1 MIIIGALSLLLL
13 VALPVFGS
21 GIKPESLDIF
31 QGLDLITRATTRDID
46 VYDKTEEVSE
56 SQFVENEA
64 RLTRDSGSLTP
75 SALAAVK
82 PNRLR
87 HERSSK
93 SKEKDAC
100 GLHPRND
107 LCNDPIFSH
116 VSSFSSSLSSSV
128 SSAISS
134 SVSKNDASIVSSLSA
149 AVQTAR
155 EEGIRDGQS
164 RASES
169 AQNAINSAKAS
180 ASSVVESIFSAVR
193 STPSVVGDSNRS
205 SHGLSLDAGQLAG
218 IVVGVFF
225 VSSVLSVLTTLFFLW
240 YRRRKTANTHS
251 RHLPVEEKQ
260 KMLWPTLGKLCGKFF
275 TSSSTA
281 SRTDDRRDSSKI
293 FTPRL
298 KHGRPSQSHHGIP
311 SANRIPFASPISPSS
326 NSDRIFPVSP
336 LSDQLPEGF
345 GKDSSP
351 SLGLGLYGNRIQI
364 SSGFEDSDVPPI
376 GLFSPIRNPTQP
388 ESPQIPVI
396 RMGGRETNPGRLSNA
411 WATQTFPSNERSIA
425 FTNSQEESG
434 MGDAINRMEGGM
446 TTFTPIVDKSTLSP
460 PIIPLCFSSLN
471 AQRGPPIQRS
481 VDLHGNDETF
491 LLSTDEESADR
502 DPEFSQDHSGLRS
515 PSPSHSSIISQDITQ
530 FDPSG
535 PGPQPASRFSMS
547 SALVSS
553 LGYSA
558 SSPSPAPQ
566 YHQQQQEQE
575 QPEISPLRPA
585 PPSPSQLQSPV
596 PRRLNVAASLAS
608 LDPSID
614 RDS

>member
-193 STPSVVGDSNRS
+193 STPSTTPSVV
-205 SHGLSLDAGQLAG
+205 
-218 IVVGVFF
+218 IV
-225 VSSVLSVLTTLFFLW
+225 S
-240 YRRRKTANTHS
+240 RRRKTANTHS